1 MKITFEKPAAI
12 IVDFLSTCVKAGFI
26 EKALFRF
33 LRNHGKETIV
43 QLWAKKDFMEVV
55 ALVRRQ
61 VRKDQKV
68 NPNIPSVSE
77 KTAPMEEQQETLYA
91 NMMWYLENNKETDA
105 HYRLKYRFVTLPF
118 LVSLLTISFSG
129 QPL

>member
-68 NPNIPSVSE
+68 NQIFHPSP
-77 KTAPMEEQQETLYA
+77 KR
-91 NMMWYLENNKETDA
+91 
-105 HYRLKYRFVTLPF
+105 RLRWRSNRKRCMQT
-118 LVSLLTISFSG
+118 
-129 QPL
+129 